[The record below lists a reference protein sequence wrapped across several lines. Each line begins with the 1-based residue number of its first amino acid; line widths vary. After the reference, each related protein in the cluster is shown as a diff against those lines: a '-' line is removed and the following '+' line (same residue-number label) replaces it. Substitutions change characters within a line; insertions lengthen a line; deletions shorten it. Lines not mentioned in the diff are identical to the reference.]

1 MKKLKYYLL
10 SIIAVCNFSACSSLL
25 DEDPIYTQN
34 SAVIFSSKSN
44 AELAL
49 LGCYGYM
56 AENRAYGQMW
66 QEVPMIASGFAWAQR
81 VAGEGNDM
89 TSLQMSPSTSLSPT
103 AWDGMYKVITE
114 VNAFLESLEKS
125 SLDESV
131 KIQMGGEAKFLR
143 GLAYYN
149 LVSLYGDV
157 PLKIV
162 ASSSDGIA
170 MSRTP
175 QAQVLEQVVR
185 DMQDATA
192 ISAESEVGRAN
203 AWAAKAFLGKVYYKM
218 ACLGIDTQANWQ
230 NAKGMFDD
238 VYNNNVYSLEPNFDD
253 LFGEWVTDTPESIFQ
268 VNFSI
273 SSSRCYNRASNRFA
287 PATSTA
293 GIAWGTYKA
302 TKAAYDLHAGTYPGD
317 PRIKGTFL
325 TSHRARKSNNQPNP
339 KPQVGDELCPN
350 DSVYMYPYTTYKIPG
365 DFVIKDGKATKVQK
379 EHVAKLPYEIFDDPK
394 NPSIEKSQNYTG
406 GVAQENAAIKALAN
420 RVATGTNQ
428 NNWPCFQKVYDINQ
442 VGTYSHKNLIVYRY
456 AEMLLL
462 MADVYNELGDKEKA
476 IDLADEVLARARK
489 SGRVTPSAQPAKWD
503 YSLTREQVTEKL
515 FFERI
520 IELCGEPAMFE
531 MPRIRGVEYFKKALE
546 LHNNHEFT
554 IANDAQYATN
564 ANKFSDR
571 IFNGSAGLTTD
582 FLKKNLLLP
591 IPNSEISAN
600 PGISASDNNFGYN

>member
-1 MKKLKYYLL
+1 MKKLIYYIV
-10 SIIAVCNFSACSSLL
+10 SIVTVCSFSACSSLL

-34 SAVIFSSKSN
+34 SSVIFSSKSN

-56 AENRAYGQMW
+56 VDSRAYGQMW

-89 TSLQMSPSTSLSPT
+89 TSLQISPSTILSPD
-103 AWDGMYKVITE
+103 AWNGMYKVITE

-125 SLDESV
+125 SLDESI

-149 LVSLYGDV
+149 LVCMYGDV

-162 ASSSDGIA
+162 ASSSDGISA
-170 MSRTP
+170 PRTP
-175 QAQVLEQVVR
+175 QEQVLGQVIS
-185 DMQDATA
+185 DMKAA
-192 ISAESEVGRAN
+192 INISAEKKNGRAN

-230 NAKGMFDD
+230 NAKEMFDD
-238 VYNNNVYSLEPNFDD
+238 VYDNHIYSLQPNFND
-253 LFGEWVTDTPESIFQ
+253 LFGDWVTSSPESIFQ

-287 PATSTA
+287 PASSTA

-302 TKAAYDLHAGTYPGD
+302 TKAAYDLHEGTYPGD
-317 PRIKGTFL
+317 PRIQGTFQ
-325 TSHRARKSNNQPNP
+325 TSHRARTGNSQANP
-339 KPQVGDELCPN
+339 KAQVGDELCAN
-350 DSVYMYPYTTYKIPG
+350 DSIYLYPYTIYTKPG
-365 DFVIKDGKATKVQK
+365 DFVIKNGKATTILKQ
-379 EHVAKLPYEIFDDPK
+379 HVTKLPYGVFDDPK
-394 NPSIEKSQNYTG
+394 NPSISKSQAYTG
-406 GVAQENAAIKALAN
+406 GVPQENAAIKALAN
-420 RVATGTNQ
+420 RIATGVNA
-428 NNWPCFQKVYDINQ
+428 NNWPCFMKVYDINQ
-442 VGTYSHKNLIVYRY
+442 VGTNSHKNLIVYRY

-462 MADVYNELGDKEKA
+462 MADVYNELGDKNKA
-476 IDLADEVLARARK
+476 IDLADEVLDRARK
-489 SGRVTPSAQPAKWD
+489 SAGTVPSVQPAKWS
-503 YSLTREQVTEKL
+503 YSLTKEQVTEKL
-515 FFERI
+515 YFERI

-531 MPRIRGVEYFKKALE
+531 MARIRGVEYFKKALE

-554 IANDAQYATN
+554 IANDAQYATS

-571 IFNGSAGLTTD
+571 VFNAGAGLTND
-582 FLKKNLLLP
+582 FVKKNLLLP

-600 PGISASDNNFGYN
+600 PGISSSDNNFGYN